1 MEEDIII
8 FDPLGQLLELVEL
21 IEKANKQSEVETE

>member
-8 FDPLGQLLELVEL
+8 FDPLGQLLELAEL